1 MGASFG
7 EHIDLPTEDIDDVQV
22 VNFKPKKKK
31 EKELF

>member
-7 EHIDLPTEDIDDVQV
+7 EYIDLPTDDVQV
-22 VNFKPKKKK
+22 LDFKPKKKK